1 MILNIVDLMPFHFG
15 HPAFIP
21 GDSGGTGD
29 VSHVHLVGLRYAWA
43 NRLGNQ
49 GMRRRDQVSGRAQRG
64 GGTTKARVS
73 RWGPDAKRRSQRLL
87 VSVALCSFLLAM
99 AIVVISR
106 ATDRVRLPGSKVPIG
121 IRI

>member
-1 MILNIVDLMPFHFG
+1 
-15 HPAFIP
+15 
-21 GDSGGTGD
+21 
-29 VSHVHLVGLRYAWA
+29 
-43 NRLGNQ
+43 
-49 GMRRRDQVSGRAQRG
+49 MRRRDQVSGRARRG
-64 GGTTKARVS
+64 GETTKARVS

-87 VSVALCSFLLAM
+87 VSVASCSFLLAM